1 MTPRRRGAV
10 GRRGAVLHGRRG
22 AVPRGRRGAVPHGR
36 RGAVPHRLDGGV
48 WAGVYWR
55 DKPELPGDWV
65 YSGRKR
71 RREAFPQE
79 ECSRR
84 LCLLVRDAEDWDSA
98 KCSL

>member
-1 MTPRRRGAV
+1 MTPR
-10 GRRGAVLHGRRG
+10 
-22 AVPRGRRGAVPHGR
+22 RRGAVPHGR

-71 RREAFPQE
+71 RREGFPQE